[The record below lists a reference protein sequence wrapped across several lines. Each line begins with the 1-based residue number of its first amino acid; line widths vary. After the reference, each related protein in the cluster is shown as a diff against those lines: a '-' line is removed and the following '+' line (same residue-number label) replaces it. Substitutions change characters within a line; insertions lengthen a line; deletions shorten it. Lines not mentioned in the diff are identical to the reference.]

1 MSFSDVS
8 KNVESIMSI
17 LQVVGLVVFFLVLY
31 GIFLISCE
39 RRIIFHPVK
48 YPEGYWDPASRA
60 VPVEDVYFTTSDSV
74 RLHGWYVP
82 SGGGAATMLWF
93 HGNAGNLT
101 HRLDNIEMLRSLHI
115 NLFIF
120 DYRGYG
126 KSEGEPN
133 EAGIYLDSQA
143 AYDWLVNIKKILP
156 QKIILFGRSLGGICA
171 VGIAAK
177 NPAAGVILESVF
189 PSARRMAQKIF
200 PFLPLGWAIKS
211 RFDAIAQV
219 PGLKLPKLFL
229 HGTQDEVV
237 PYKLGREL
245 FAAAVEPKTFY
256 DIEGAGH
263 NDTYLVGGPA
273 YFDAL
278 DQFIQNAISDRSR
291 KDS

>member
-1 MSFSDVS
+1 M
-8 KNVESIMSI
+8 KAKLIMSI
-17 LQVVGLVVFFLVLY
+17 LQMAGMIVLFLALYGVFLV
-31 GIFLISCE
+31 SCE
-39 RRIIFHPVK
+39 RRIIYHPHK
-48 YPEGYWDPASRA
+48 YPEGNWNSSSSSVSR
-60 VPVEDVYFTTSDSV
+60 EDVHFTASDGV
-74 RLHGWYVP
+74 RLHGWYIP
-82 SGGGAATMLWF
+82 SAGAKATLLWF
-93 HGNAGNLT
+93 HGNAGNIT
-101 HRLDNIEMLRSLHI
+101 HRLGNIEMLKPL
-115 NLFIF
+115 NLNIFIF

-126 KSEGEPN
+126 KSEGEPD
-133 EAGIYLDSQA
+133 EKGIYSDSQA
-143 AYDWLVNIKKILP
+143 AYDWLVNIKKIPP

-171 VGIAAK
+171 VEIAAK

-273 YFDAL
+273 YFGAL
-278 DQFIQNAISDRSR
+278 DQFIQNAIADRSR

>member
-1 MSFSDVS
+1 
-8 KNVESIMSI
+8 
-17 LQVVGLVVFFLVLY
+17 
-31 GIFLISCE
+31 
-39 RRIIFHPVK
+39 
-48 YPEGYWDPASRA
+48 
-60 VPVEDVYFTTSDSV
+60 
-74 RLHGWYVP
+74 
-82 SGGGAATMLWF
+82 
-93 HGNAGNLT
+93 
-101 HRLDNIEMLRSLHI
+101 MLRSLHI

-133 EAGIYLDSQA
+133 EVGVYLDSQA
-143 AYDWLVNIKKILP
+143 AYDWLVNIKKIP
-156 QKIILFGRSLGGICA
+156 PSKIILFGRSLGGICA
-171 VGIAAK
+171 VEIAAK
-177 NPAAGVILESVF
+177 NLAAGVILESVF

-211 RFDAIAQV
+211 RFDAIALV